1 MAENVIPLK
10 TKTRR
15 PPITNP
21 RGAALPRMLDSWLL
35 ALHAAGKAP
44 RTCEAYER
52 TARDFIEWLLEH
64 GHPCDTEGVQ
74 REHIRG
80 FLADRRKAGAAEQS
94 LASYHGRLSAW
105 WSWICREGERT
116 EPSPVRRED
125 RPTPPRKVR
134 RYLTVDEVRALIRTC
149 DKTFLGRRDE
159 AIIRVLYDNG
169 TRVSGLVSMRLDG
182 VDLKERTIKIILK
195 GGDEHLAPIGTKTAA
210 AIDRYLRVRD
220 RHPLADESPWLWLPA
235 TTSHDRLLDE
245 GIRIMLKRRGLQ
257 AGITGVHP
265 HMFRGTAAHELLAA
279 GAGEGSVRRIL
290 GWKTDQMIEHYA
302 GDLADERARQAHAR
316 LSPGDRI

>member
-1 MAENVIPLK
+1 MTENVVPLK
-10 TKTRR
+10 KRRR

-21 RGAALPRMLDSWLL
+21 RGAALPRILDSWLL
-35 ALHAAGKAP
+35 ALRAAGRAP
-44 RTCEAYER
+44 RTIEAYER
-52 TARDFIEWLLEH
+52 TARDFIAWLCEH

-74 REHIRG
+74 PDHIRG
-80 FLADRRKAGAAEQS
+80 FLADRRAAGASEQS

-105 WSWICREGERT
+105 WAWICREGERA

-125 RPTPPRKVR
+125 RPTPPRKIR
-134 RYLTVDEVRALIRTC
+134 RYLTADEVRALIRTC
-149 DKTFLGRRDE
+149 DRSFLGRRDE
-159 AIIRVLYDNG
+159 AIIRILYDNG
-169 TRVSGLVSMRLDG
+169 VRVSGLVSMRLDG
-182 VDLKERTIKIILK
+182 VDLKGRVIKIILK
-195 GGDEHLAPIGTKTAA
+195 GGSEHLAPIGTKTAA

-245 GIRIMLKRRGLQ
+245 GVRIMLKKRGLQ
-257 AGITGVHP
+257 AGIQHVHP

-279 GAGEGSVRRIL
+279 GAGEGNVRRIL